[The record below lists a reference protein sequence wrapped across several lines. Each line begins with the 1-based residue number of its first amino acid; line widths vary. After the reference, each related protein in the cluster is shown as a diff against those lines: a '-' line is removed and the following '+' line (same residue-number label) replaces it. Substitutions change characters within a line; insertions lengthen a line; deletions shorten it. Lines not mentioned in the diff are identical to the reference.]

1 MDRMKTFLIYA
12 LAIIGFF
19 ALSLLLEN
27 GLLSA
32 MYSKIQ
38 GEFEGGNTSLNHLF
52 AMENREAKACN
63 INGYMSFDLTNLS
76 ERFIHQCFLK
86 IDLYNERELL
96 ADTDYVEV
104 LDMEPGETRHFKVKF
119 KANNIERYQIA
130 VVPTAPDR
138 SNIIDILGW
147 EVDLSN
153 VFGLGIDLT
162 NISIF
167 GTKLGDI
174 FTVEN
179 MKTAGSNAWNWITI
193 FLGSIPWW
201 GYAIAGGI
209 ILWHMPPFYFF

>member
-19 ALSLLLEN
+19 VLSILLEN

-38 GEFEGGNTSLNHLF
+38 GEFGGEYTSLNQSF
-52 AMENREAKACN
+52 SMENMEAKACN
-63 INGYMSFDLTNLS
+63 INGYMSFDLVNLGQRS
-76 ERFIHQCFLK
+76 IHQCFLK
-86 IDLYNERELL
+86 IDLYNEVDLL

-104 LDMEPGETRHFKVKF
+104 LDMEPGETRHFQIKF
-119 KANNIERYQIA
+119 KANNIERYQIS

-147 EVDLSN
+147 EVDLTN
-153 VFGLGIDLT
+153 VFGLGIDVT

-167 GTKLGDI
+167 GTRLGDL

-179 MKTAGSNAWNWITI
+179 MKTAGSNAWNWITV

-209 ILWHMPPFYFF
+209 ILWHMPMFYFL